1 MLSRVLKPMT
11 EPVFAAL
18 RIVAGLMFSVHGMQK
33 LFGVLTDSQPPV
45 GSQLW
50 IGGVIELVAGLLIA
64 FGLFTVWAAF
74 LASGQM
80 AVAYLQF
87 HWKFSFGA
95 EFFPVVNRGELALL
109 YAFVFLYIA
118 CRGPGLASIDRARSS
133 AGSQA

>member
-1 MLSRVLKPMT
+1 MLSRFLKPLT
-11 EPVFAAL
+11 EPAYAAL

-33 LFGVLTDSQPPV
+33 IFGVLTDKQPPV

-87 HWKFSFGA
+87 HWKLAFTA

-118 CRGPGLASIDRARSS
+118 CRGPGMASIDRARNPRK
-133 AGSQA
+133 A

>member
-1 MLSRVLKPMT
+1 MPSRLLKPMT
-11 EPVFAAL
+11 EPVYAAL

-33 LFGVLTDSQPPV
+33 LFGVLTDNQPPV

-50 IGGVIELVAGLLIA
+50 IGGVIELVCGLLIA

-87 HWKFSFGA
+87 HWKLALGA

-109 YAFVFLYIA
+109 YCFVFLYIA
-118 CRGPGLASIDRARSS
+118 CRGPGLASLDRARSPRS
-133 AGSQA
+133 S

>member
-1 MLSRVLKPMT
+1 MLSRLLKPMT
-11 EPVFAAL
+11 EPVYAAL
-18 RIVAGLMFSVHGMQK
+18 RLFAGLMFSVHGMQK
-33 LFGVLTDSQPPV
+33 LFGVLTDKQPPV
-45 GSQLW
+45 GSQMW
-50 IGGVIELVAGLLIA
+50 IGGVVELVCGLLIA

-87 HWKFSFGA
+87 HWKFALGA

-118 CRGPGLASIDRARSS
+118 CRGSGMASLDRLRSS
-133 AGSQA
+133 KRS